1 MEKARKDV
9 SRIIII
15 ILNEAKQTRCEIKER
30 WEESKQGR
38 MEEEM
43 KIEGGERRQE

>member
-9 SRIIII
+9 GRIIIII

-30 WEESKQGR
+30 WEESK
-38 MEEEM
+38 
-43 KIEGGERRQE
+43 EGWRRK